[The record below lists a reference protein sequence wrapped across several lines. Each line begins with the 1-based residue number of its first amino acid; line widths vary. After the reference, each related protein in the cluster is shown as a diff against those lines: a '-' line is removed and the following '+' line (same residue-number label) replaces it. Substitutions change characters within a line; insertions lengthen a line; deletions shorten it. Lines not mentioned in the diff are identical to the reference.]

1 MGLHI
6 KIAAVGAAVGIL
18 AAAPPGSTEPA
29 DSTTP
34 AVTLDDSCLPR
45 ETVPEHT
52 AVLGGVTDDG
62 AEWVTA
68 FGVDDGGIQL
78 VCVDITFAGEPAT
91 TGVLGGPFDAAET
104 DDEVVVSVLTTG
116 PREGPRWLV
125 LRGAVTSAAERVE
138 LSIAGTEPIEAQL
151 ADAGP
156 EDGWRWFATVVP
168 VADSMHPHV
177 AATAFDADGEEIAT
191 GESPF

>member
-1 MGLHI
+1 MWWI
-6 KIAAVGAAVGIL
+6 SAAIAALGLVAS
-18 AAAPPGSTEPA
+18 APPGSTQPA
-29 DSTTP
+29 DSTTRTI
-34 AVTLDDSCLPR
+34 TLEDSCLPR

-52 AVLGGVTDDG
+52 AVLGGVTVDG

-68 FGVDDGGIQL
+68 FGVDWRGIQL
-78 VCVDITFAGEPAT
+78 VCVDIIYAGEPAT
-91 TGVLGGPFDAAET
+91 TGVLGGPFNAAAT
-104 DDEVVVSVLTTG
+104 DDEIVVSVLTTG

-125 LRGAVTSAAERVE
+125 LRGAVTADAERIE
-138 LSIAGTEPIEAQL
+138 LSIAGAEPIEAQL

-156 EDGWRWFATVVP
+156 ENDWRWFATVVP

-177 AATAFDADGEEIAT
+177 TATAYDADDEEIAT